1 MRHTITSRS
10 QGRYA
15 LSGAQPDWIEPM
27 RAVAAGP
34 LRDAGTWV
42 WEPQL
47 AGARCLAF
55 AAHGRVTLRSA
66 RGYSFDA
73 VLPQLATALGT
84 AVRGD
89 AILDGVYHAG
99 VYHVFDCLHYEGV
112 SLCPLPLVD
121 RKAVLRDAVWF
132 NAAIRFTPFRS
143 AGSDATCQSPAA
155 AGVIVKRADGPY
167 VGGPSQD
174 WLAYSS
180 VQAREFVIGGYVAG
194 PPGGLPEAL
203 LIGTYSDGRL
213 QYAGRVVA
221 TCEPDAFRAM
231 SGLLFRLRRRTTP
244 FGGAVPE
251 GSRIRWTSPALVAQ
265 VGFAEL
271 SPAGLLRQPRFI
283 GLRFDREPD
292 EVRRPRMPP
301 RAPAIFGP

>member
-1 MRHTITSRS
+1 MRRNFMSGS
-10 QGRYA
+10 QRRYA

-27 RAVAAGP
+27 RAVPAGP
-34 LRDAGTWV
+34 PRDAGTWV
-42 WEPQL
+42 WEPQF

-55 AAHGRVTLRSA
+55 ATRGRVTLRSA
-66 RGYSFDA
+66 RGYSLDA
-73 VLPQLATALGT
+73 VLPQLAAALGT

-89 AILDGVYHAG
+89 AILDGVYHGG

-112 SLCPLPLVD
+112 SLCPLPLTD
-121 RKAVLRDAVWF
+121 RKTVLRDAVWF
-132 NAAIRFTPFRS
+132 SSAIRFTPFRS
-143 AGSDATCQSPAA
+143 SGSDATCQSPAT
-155 AGVIVKRADGPY
+155 AGVIVKRADSPY
-167 VGGPSQD
+167 VGGPSGD

-194 PPGGLPEAL
+194 PQDGLPEAL
-203 LIGTYSDGRL
+203 LVGTYADGRL
-213 QYAGRVVA
+213 QYTGRVAA
-221 TCEPDAFRAM
+221 TCEPGAFHAM

-244 FGGAVPE
+244 FGGAVPA
-251 GSRIRWTSPALVAQ
+251 GSRICWTSPALVAQ

-292 EVRRPRMPP
+292 EVRRG
-301 RAPAIFGP
+301 AEST